1 MYTTNLIGHFKKRTK
16 RRIIRTEIIF
26 ERNLY
31 RYFWNLVNYK
41 DMHRYK
47 IDIFTI
53 YGISQ
58 YHYVASVY
66 CDTNFLW
73 LGSVKACQQP
83 YSNFCFFL
91 FVYRKWKVVF
101 IYFTIITDQAYS
113 NNRSPTKSYIW
124 WNKKII
130 CSYSPRCMQI
140 CCCLLAKS
148 LPL

>member
-1 MYTTNLIGHFKKRTK
+1 MYTTNLKGYFKKRTK

-31 RYFWNLVNYK
+31 RYFWNLINYK

-53 YGISQ
+53 FGISQ

-83 YSNFCFFL
+83 YSNFCFL
-91 FVYRKWKVVF
+91 FIENKRFFF

-130 CSYSPRCMQI
+130 CRCMQI
-140 CCCLLAKS
+140 FCSLLAKS